1 MDNLTHSLIGA
12 ALAQAGL
19 KRKTG
24 LAMPALVIGA
34 NIPDIDAACF
44 FWLDGTEHLGFRRGI
59 THGPPA
65 LVLLPLLL
73 TGALVFYDRWQAR
86 RGTRPPE
93 RLPLRLG
100 WLFLLSLVGTLSHP
114 LFDWFNSYGIR
125 LLEPFSSRWF
135 YGDVLFI
142 VDVWILAM
150 LGTGVWLSR
159 RQEGMGAGSWPRPA
173 RTALAGLAAYVLA
186 NMAIS
191 SAAAT
196 IAAGDVPYAPV
207 NVTNPV
213 PVLFWQRQVLVRT
226 DDGRYGEIRCT
237 ALHCDRTGLVL
248 RPTNMADPRIAPA
261 VRSDPQARAFLFW
274 SRMPIAEPGP
284 RGILLKDQRFLSTPA
299 ANPFQVELKPLP

>member
-12 ALAQAGL
+12 ALGQAGL

-24 LAMPALVIGA
+24 LAMPALIIGA
-34 NIPDIDAACF
+34 NLPDIDAACF
-44 FWLDGTEHLGFRRGI
+44 FWLSGTEHLGFRRGV

-73 TGALVFYDRWQAR
+73 TVALMLYDRWQAR

-100 WLFLLSLVGTLSHP
+100 WLFALSLIGTLSHP

-125 LLEPFSSRWF
+125 LLEPLSSRWF

-150 LGTGVWLSR
+150 LGGGVWLSR
-159 RQEGMGAGSWPRPA
+159 RRERLGAGGWPRPA
-173 RTALAGLAAYVLA
+173 GTALAGLAAYVLA
-186 NMAIS
+186 NLAIS
-191 SAAAT
+191 LSAAD

-248 RPTNMADPRIAPA
+248 RPTNMADPRIAQW
-261 VRSDPQARAFLFW
+261 VRGDPQARAFLFW

-284 RGILLKDQRFLSTPA
+284 SGIMLKDQRFLGTPT
-299 ANPFQVELKPLP
+299 ANSFQVELKPTP

>member
-12 ALAQAGL
+12 ALGQAGL
-19 KRKTG
+19 KRRTG
-24 LAMPALVIGA
+24 LAMPALIIGA
-34 NIPDIDAACF
+34 NLPDVDAACF
-44 FWLDGTEHLGFRRGI
+44 FWLSGTEHLGFRRGI

-73 TGALVFYDRWQAR
+73 TGALVAFDRWQAR
-86 RGTRPPE
+86 RGTRPAE
-93 RLPLRLG
+93 RLPVRAG
-100 WLFLLSLVGTLSHP
+100 WLFLLSLIGILSHP

-142 VDVWILAM
+142 IDVWILAM

-159 RQEGMGAGSWPRPA
+159 RRERAGEGTWVHPA
-173 RTALAGLAAYVLA
+173 KAALGGLVGYVLL

-191 SAAAT
+191 SSAAG

-226 DDGRYGEIRCT
+226 GDGRYGEIRCT
-237 ALHCDRTGLVL
+237 ALHCDCSGLVL
-248 RPTNMADPRIAPA
+248 RPTNMADPRIAQWA
-261 VRSDPQARAFLFW
+261 RGNPQAEAFLFW

-284 RGILLKDQRFLSTPA
+284 RGMLLKDQRFLTTPT
-299 ANPFQVELKPLP
+299 ANSFQVELKPVP

>member
-12 ALAQAGL
+12 ALGQAGL
-19 KRKTG
+19 KRRTG

-44 FWLDGTEHLGFRRGI
+44 FWLDGTEHLAFRRGI

-73 TGALVFYDRWQAR
+73 SGTLLAWDRWQAR
-86 RGTRPPE
+86 RGTRPAD
-93 RLPLRLG
+93 RLPVRFG
-100 WLFLLSLVGTLSHP
+100 WLLLLSLLGTLSHP

-142 VDVWILAM
+142 VDVWIWAM
-150 LGTGVWLSR
+150 LGLGVWASR
-159 RQEGMGAGSWPRPA
+159 RRERAAGAAWRRPA
-173 RTALAGLAAYVLA
+173 RVALGGLAGYVLL
-186 NMAIS
+186 NMTIS
-191 SAAAT
+191 SSAEG

-213 PVLFWQRQVLVRT
+213 PVMFWQRQVLVRT

-237 ALHCDRTGLVL
+237 PLHCDRSGLVL
-248 RPTNMADPRIAPA
+248 RPTNMADPRIA
-261 VRSDPQARAFLFW
+261 QWARGNSNAQAFLFW
-274 SRMPIAEPGP
+274 SRMPIAEQGP
-284 RGILLKDQRFLSTPA
+284 RGMLLKDQRFLTTPTA
-299 ANPFQVELKPLP
+299 SSFQVELTPTP